1 MLSCLPRR
9 GSFQRKPNKSCLC
22 IERSPKSSWCLYKS
36 CSYRDSGVH
45 HPEVCFAPG
54 MDALTQLPSL
64 LGILQ
69 QDTERRPLGHGDVE
83 LDKSLLVLWQ
93 LSIRC
98 RWEKRKGGQ
107 REKSG
112 HSKSFKTSAP
122 SLGPTTTFCHFCLH
136 PQGVP
141 PSPISPP
148 AALLAQPCFCN
159 TQTSV
164 VSSPA
169 PLPREKESQ
178 KHEPTLEDVL
188 EEPSSLLEVARHRRS
203 LRASAARP
211 QTLKPDPKSLVGAVV
226 AEQMEIMG
234 RILLQLAP
242 LSHVTQLGY
251 RQAAHRHPGQPATS
265 WQLNA
270 SSSAVS
276 WFGGSLFLCF

>member
-1 MLSCLPRR
+1 MHLPSFLLSS
-9 GSFQRKPNKSCLC
+9 G
-22 IERSPKSSWCLYKS
+22 S
-36 CSYRDSGVH
+36 CSRTRSDGPSGMVTWNWIKAFS
-45 HPEVCFAPG
+45 CSGNSAS
-54 MDALTQLPSL
+54 DAA
-64 LGILQ
+64 GRNK
-69 QDTERRPLGHGDVE
+69 EE
-83 LDKSLLVLWQ
+83 
-93 LSIRC
+93 
-98 RWEKRKGGQ
+98 GGQ

-169 PLPREKESQ
+169 PLPREEESQ